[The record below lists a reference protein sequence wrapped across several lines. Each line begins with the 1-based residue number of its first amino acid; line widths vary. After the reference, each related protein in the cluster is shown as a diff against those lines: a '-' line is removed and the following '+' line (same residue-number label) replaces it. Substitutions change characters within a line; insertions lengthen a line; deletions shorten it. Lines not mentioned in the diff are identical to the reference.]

1 MLRQEIEEF
10 LLIIIRNRN
19 IFFSKH
25 NAIALD
31 NFNLLRL
38 DNE

>member
-19 IFFSKH
+19 IFFPEH
-25 NAIALD
+25 DAVTLD
-31 NFNLLRL
+31 DFDLLRL